1 MRFSTNYETTM
12 TSSPWTRRAALLG
25 LLACVGGPASSFAQD
40 AAYPTKAVTLVVP
53 FPAGGPTDASAR
65 LFAKAMGDKLGQPF
79 VVDNRAG
86 AAGTV
91 GSAFVV
97 RAPSDGYTLL
107 WGGTSTLAVAPGLYK
122 GLKYDAKS
130 FVPIGMALRGPL
142 MIAGRPN
149 LPAKDLPELIALAKA
164 QPLTIG
170 SAGNGSIG
178 HLATEQ
184 FQEAAKIKLTH
195 VPYRGGSPAI
205 TDAIGGQIDM
215 VFDTAAALA
224 PFVKAGKL
232 KAFAVTGS
240 KAYAPLPD
248 VPVARATLPSM
259 EGYSW
264 FGLVAPANTPAQAV
278 QALTKA
284 FADAANSPEIQREL
298 AATGVE
304 PGVATPKAFADV
316 ITTDSAKW
324 SGLIQRANVRADE

>member
-1 MRFSTNYETTM
+1 MNQ
-12 TSSPWTRRAALLG
+12 SPRSRRWALLC
-25 LLACVGGPASSFAQD
+25 LLACVSGPSIALAQE
-40 AAYPTKAVTLVVP
+40 AAYPTRTITLVVP

-65 LFAKAMGDKLGQPF
+65 LFAKAMAERLGQPF
-79 VVDNRAG
+79 IVDNRAG
-86 AAGTV
+86 AAGTI
-91 GSAFVV
+91 GSAFVA

-130 FVPIGMALRGPL
+130 FLPIGMALRGPL
-142 MIAGRPN
+142 MIAGRPG
-149 LPAKDLPELIALAKA
+149 LPAKDLTELVALAKA

-195 VPYRGGSPAI
+195 VPYKGGSPAI
-205 TDAIGGQIDM
+205 TDAMGGQVDM

-232 KAFAVTGS
+232 KAYAVTGS

-248 VPVARATLPSM
+248 VPVARAALPSV

-264 FGLVAPANTPAQAV
+264 FGLVAPANTPAAAV

-284 FADAANSPEIQREL
+284 FAEAAGSAEIQREL

-316 ITTDSAKW
+316 IATDSAKW
-324 SGLIQRANVRADE
+324 SGLIQRANVRSDE

>member
-1 MRFSTNYETTM
+1 MNQCSR
-12 TSSPWTRRAALLG
+12 PRRWALMC
-25 LLACVGGPASSFAQD
+25 LLACLAAPTASLAQGT
-40 AAYPTKAVTLVVP
+40 AYPTKAVTLVVP

-79 VVDNRAG
+79 IVDNRAG
-86 AAGTV
+86 AAGTI
-91 GSAFVV
+91 GSAFVA
-97 RAPSDGYTLL
+97 RAAADGYTLL

-122 GLKYDAKS
+122 DLKYNAKS

-149 LPAKDLPELIALAKA
+149 LPVKDLPELIALAKT
-164 QPLTIG
+164 QSLTIG

-195 VPYRGGSPAI
+195 VPYRGGSLAI
-205 TDAIGGQIDM
+205 TDTLGGQIDM

-232 KAFAVTGS
+232 KAYAVTGS
-240 KAYAPLPD
+240 KSYAPLPD

-264 FGLVAPANTPAQAV
+264 FGLVAPANTPAAV
-278 QALTKA
+278 VQTLTKA
-284 FADAANSPEIQREL
+284 FADTASAADIQREL

-304 PGVATPKAFADV
+304 PGVATPKAFAEV
-316 ITTDSAKW
+316 IATDSAKW
-324 SGLIQRANVRADE
+324 SSLIQRANVRADE

>member
-1 MRFSTNYETTM
+1 MI
-12 TSSPWTRRAALLG
+12 SSPWTRRAALLG
-25 LLACVGGPASSFAQD
+25 LLACVGSPAPSFAQD
-40 AAYPTKAVTLVVP
+40 ATYPTKAVTLVVP

-65 LFAKAMGDKLGQPF
+65 LFAKAMSDKLGQQF
-79 VVDNRAG
+79 IVDNRAG

-91 GSAFVV
+91 GSAFVA
-97 RAPSDGYTLL
+97 RAPADGYTLL

-122 GLKYDAKS
+122 SLKYDSKS

-164 QPLTIG
+164 KPLTIG

-184 FQEAAKIKLTH
+184 FEEAAKVQLTH

-205 TDAIGGQIDM
+205 TDAIGGQIAM

-248 VPVARATLPSM
+248 VAVARATLPSM

-264 FGLVAPANTPAQAV
+264 FGLVAPANTPAAAV

-284 FADAANSPEIQREL
+284 FADAASSPEIQREL
-298 AATGVE
+298 SATGVE
-304 PGVATPKAFADV
+304 PGVATPKAFAEV
-316 ITTDSAKW
+316 ITTDSENW
-324 SGLIQRANVRADE
+324 SRLIQRANVRADE